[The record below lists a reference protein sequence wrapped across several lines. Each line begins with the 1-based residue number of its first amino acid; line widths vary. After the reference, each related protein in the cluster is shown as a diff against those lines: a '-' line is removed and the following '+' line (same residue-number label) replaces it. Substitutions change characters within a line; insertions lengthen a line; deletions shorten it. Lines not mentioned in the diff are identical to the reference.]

1 MPLITIINMDLNK
14 EGRMSIQSNNMQVDK
29 PWLENI
35 RGTQVLPII
44 NSDDHIIRVESGPGT
59 GKTFG
64 LVRRVQ
70 RILHPHGLNIP
81 GNRVLVVA
89 FNRVIAKQ
97 LRKDIDDRLANSP
110 HDKEPIIETV
120 HALCLKVIGNDLRIL
135 LPHEREAMIYDVLDE
150 YPLICEKFGNAK
162 KTEQALK
169 DHEAKDK
176 NEVQLWQAV
185 QRWLTR
191 HKAQLIS
198 ELPSLLLDKLQ
209 GGDFGDNTYSHVIV
223 DEFQDLTPGEQSLFI
238 KLMADGG
245 KFLALG
251 DPRQSIYRFRGNDRE
266 GLSKIEKLFAPSNI
280 VVKDITM
287 TECQR
292 CPKEIVQA
300 ANQLMGL
307 YHTQPMTPGNQDTVN
322 WHLVVWKSLESEA
335 RGMAEKIVENIRAHP
350 KEKDHLTHLAMVT
363 RRQFGYRLRD
373 EISKVDPNLKI
384 DLSFSESLLESWV
397 VREAFLCF
405 CLIVDPDAPT
415 WRAWLGYQNP
425 VEGKSFKAPER
436 NANSYLKFLT
446 NCNDVINE
454 TTIQELANYPSQPP
468 GDGGSK
474 LWERAK
480 RFVEL
485 RGQLQWKGE
494 DSLSLLQEIF
504 DVNRWGTN
512 QPADFEIAKLD
523 MDLLLTKASEICNE
537 LDRNEADSTV
547 EEKLKEIARR
557 LRYQIATREPFL
569 PDELSDLQIAT
580 LWGAKGIT
588 ADHVYVIGLCDEA
601 IPGIRREEYP
611 GTDLEYIEEQKRLF
625 YVSITRSKKTLVL
638 SRAKSVGFGQ
648 AKQLGLA
655 VKTASKFRANLEM
668 SRFLRDIMQYLPNY
682 ELGESWKGCL

>member
-1 MPLITIINMDLNK
+1 MDLP
-14 EGRMSIQSNNMQVDK
+14 NNDVNAVM

-44 NSDDHIIRVESGPGT
+44 NSDDDIIRVESGPGT

-70 RILHPHGLNIP
+70 RILHPQGLNLP
-81 GNRVLVVA
+81 GDRVLVVA

-97 LRKDIDDRLANSP
+97 LRNDIDDRLASSP
-110 HDKEPIIETV
+110 HAKEPVIETV

-135 LPHEREAMIYDVLDE
+135 LPHEREAMIYDILDE
-150 YPLICEKFGNAK
+150 YPIIREKYGNSK

-176 NEVQLWQAV
+176 NEIELWQAV

-191 HKAQLIS
+191 HHAQLIS

-209 GGDFGDNTYSHVIV
+209 GGDFSDNTYSHVIV
-223 DEFQDLTPGEQSLFI
+223 DEFQDLTPGEQSLFL
-238 KLMADGG
+238 KLRADGG

-251 DPRQSIYRFRGNDRE
+251 DPRQSIYRFRGNDRD
-266 GLSKIEKLFAPSNI
+266 GLSKIEMLLAPSNRI
-280 VVKDITM
+280 VSDLTM

-307 YHTQPMTPGNQDTVN
+307 YSAKAMIPGNHN
-322 WHLVVWKSLESEA
+322 LANLHLVVWKSLESEA
-335 RGMAEKIVENIRAHP
+335 KGMAEKIVENIRAHP
-350 KEKDHLTHLAMVT
+350 SEKDRITHLAMVT
-363 RRQFGYRLRD
+363 RRQLGYRLRE
-373 EISKVDPNLKI
+373 EIAKIDSTLKV
-384 DLSFSESLLESWV
+384 DLSFSESLLESWE
-397 VREAFLCF
+397 VREAFLYF

-425 VEGKSFKAPER
+425 ADDKSFKAPER
-436 NANSYLKFLT
+436 NANAYLKFLT
-446 NCNDVINE
+446 ACKDLIDEAEVRK
-454 TTIQELANYPSQPP
+454 LADNLKQPP
-468 GDGGSK
+468 GTGGSN
-474 LWERAK
+474 LWSRTK

-485 RGQLQWKGE
+485 RKKLQWEG
-494 DSLSLLQEIF
+494 DDTLSLLLEVF
-504 DVNRWGTN
+504 DVDRWGTN
-512 QPADFEIAKLD
+512 QSTEFETAKLD
-523 MDLLLTKASEICNE
+523 MELLLIKASDICRELEIIRP
-537 LDRNEADSTV
+537 DIPAQ
-547 EEKLKEIARR
+547 EKLREVARR

-569 PDELSDLQIAT
+569 PDELADLQIAT

-601 IPGIRREEYP
+601 IPGTRREEYP
-611 GTDLEYIEEQKRLF
+611 GTDLEYVEEQRRLF
-625 YVSITRSKKTLVL
+625 YVSITRPKKTLVL
-638 SRAKSVGFGQ
+638 SRAKSIAVGQ

-655 VKTASKFRANLEM
+655 IKVGNRFRAKLEM
-668 SRFLRDIMQYLPNY
+668 SKFLRDIIEYLPDY
-682 ELGESWKGCL
+682 QSGENWKGCL